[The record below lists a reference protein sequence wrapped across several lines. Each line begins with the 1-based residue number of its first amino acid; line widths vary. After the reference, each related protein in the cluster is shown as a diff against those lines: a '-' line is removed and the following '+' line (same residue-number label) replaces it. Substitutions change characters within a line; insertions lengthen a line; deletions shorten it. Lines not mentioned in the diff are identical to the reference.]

1 MPVSWSILIGKR
13 IATEKRREGAAT
25 IWQTSD
31 QSAQRVVAG
40 RPAARPWC
48 GYAAAMV
55 ALRLDNEFRPW
66 IEPGLIQA
74 RPISAKRPQPTQRR
88 SQSPASVYVAVMRRV
103 NYKE

>member
-25 IWQTSD
+25 IWLTSD

-40 RPAARPWC
+40 HPSRPWC

-74 RPISAKRPQPTQRR
+74 RPISAKRPQPT
-88 SQSPASVYVAVMRRV
+88 
-103 NYKE
+103 

>member
-25 IWQTSD
+25 IWLTSD

-48 GYAAAMV
+48 GYAGALAAQHR
-55 ALRLDNEFRPW
+55 RLAAQDAANFAGLVLGC
-66 IEPGLIQA
+66 IE
-74 RPISAKRPQPTQRR
+74 AKFC
-88 SQSPASVYVAVMRRV
+88 
-103 NYKE
+103 K